1 MRSRRQ
7 WVCIVALVLCLFPQ
21 RIVGRNQA
29 PSQAPNVPREST
41 KLIIENDR
49 AIVWDVTWTSG
60 TPSPMEQHQYDLV
73 SVCLAGGAIKT
84 TLPDGTSSVAIRRS
98 GDVVFDQK
106 GGRYSEEGVSREN
119 SLRSIVINLRDHPLQ
134 PLRNTSGFPDAFPRP
149 GVKKVL
155 ENNRVIVWDY
165 AWIPGKPTPMHF
177 HDKDTVV
184 VYMDDGTL
192 KSTKPNGESVV
203 NEVSFGLTKF
213 NARDR
218 VHTEELVRGRARA
231 IIVELK

>member
-1 MRSRRQ
+1 VSC
-7 WVCIVALVLCLFPQ
+7 VFSLVLCLAGVLFQDLPP
-21 RIVGRNQA
+21 R
-29 PSQAPNVPREST
+29 VPPESN
-41 KLIIENDR
+41 KPIIENDR
-49 AIVWDVTWTSG
+49 AIVWDVTWTNG
-60 TPSPMEQHQYDLV
+60 KRSPMERHQYDLV
-73 SVCLAGGAIKT
+73 SVCLVGGAIKIT
-84 TLPDGTSSVAIRRS
+84 SPDGTSRVAIRKP

-106 GGRYSEEGVSREN
+106 GGTYSEEGVSREN
-119 SLRSIVINLRDHPLQ
+119 SMRSIVINLKDHPLQ
-134 PLRNTSGFPDAFPRP
+134 PLRNTSGYPDAFPRP
-149 GVKKVL
+149 GVKAVL

-165 AWIPGKPTPMHF
+165 AWIPGNPTPMHF

-184 VYMDDGTL
+184 VFMDDGTL
-192 KSTKPNGESVV
+192 KSTKPSGESVV